1 MCFCVEIVA
10 KTNRIASIFVFE
22 YILQKEVN
30 MKSVFE
36 GCGVALV
43 TPFKDK
49 EIDFE
54 NLKKII
60 DNDLHKGAKAIVVLA
75 TTGEGTTIS
84 ETEREQIIK
93 FCRKLTFR
101 KAKLIIGTGNNNF
114 EVCKRYTKMAK
125 KLGADAA
132 LVVTPYYNK
141 TTQTGLVKYYQ
152 NLAKLKFPMIMY
164 NVPSRTGLMIEL
176 DTVKK
181 IIETNQYVYGIK
193 ESTTD
198 IARISKLCE
207 ICKNKIAVYS
217 GEDALNFVFYCL
229 GGSGAV
235 SVTANIFADKVQKV
249 YDLTKTGKIESALEL
264 QRKLFKID
272 DVLFCETN
280 PVPVKY
286 FMSLCAGMSEDV
298 RLPLVKLSNKNKSK
312 VKKVFELCSK
322 EKWFDK

>member
-1 MCFCVEIVA
+1 
-10 KTNRIASIFVFE
+10 
-22 YILQKEVN
+22 

-60 DNDLHKGAKAIVVLA
+60 DDDLHKGAKAIVVLA

-229 GGSGAV
+229 GGSF
-235 SVTANIFADKVQKV
+235 NFIFCFIKTFLVNNKGKSFRCFYRLQKDKCK
-249 YDLTKTGKIESALEL
+249 GKECRYFSFRHNLCILS
-264 QRKLFKID
+264 F
-272 DVLFCETN
+272 LFC
-280 PVPVKY
+280 
-286 FMSLCAGMSEDV
+286 
-298 RLPLVKLSNKNKSK
+298 
-312 VKKVFELCSK
+312 
-322 EKWFDK
+322 